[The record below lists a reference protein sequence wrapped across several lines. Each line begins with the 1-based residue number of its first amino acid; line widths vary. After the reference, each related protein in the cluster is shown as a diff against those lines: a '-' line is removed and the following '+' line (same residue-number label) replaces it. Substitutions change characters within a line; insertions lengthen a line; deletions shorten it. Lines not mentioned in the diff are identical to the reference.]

1 MAGFRS
7 GNSQQVQCFDQLYQD
22 FPLLSLERSITTL
35 EDAPEKE
42 ESLGMSSVKT
52 IFSAMEP
59 SLLLNYLLL
68 SLLEEKVPGD
78 QVQLSSKS
86 KYKVLPPLL
95 SLALLL
101 LPGHL
106 RRAECRR
113 PSQNHQEGPCYQLN
127 QLHQTVRKANVLS

>member
-86 KYKVLPPLL
+86 KYKL
-95 SLALLL
+95 SFSF
-101 LPGHL
+101 PDISEEQNVDVQVKIT
-106 RRAECRR
+106 RKDRAI
-113 PSQNHQEGPCYQLN
+113 N
-127 QLHQTVRKANVLS
+127 